1 VSDPRPALTSIR
13 SEHLSA
19 DIDRLG
25 AQLVALRDSAGRDLQ
40 WSGDPTVWKGKAPI
54 LFPIV
59 GAVAD
64 NRYRVDGASYALTR
78 HGFARDR
85 LFSLV
90 EATASSA
97 LLRLGWDEQSL
108 AIYPFRFELDIRFS
122 LEGSTLAVQA
132 SVKNLEAD
140 ASLPAS
146 FGFHPA
152 LRWPL
157 PYGEKRAEHVITFEV
172 EEPAPIRRLNAQGLV
187 RPETFATPVDGKTL
201 RLRDDLF
208 QADAIIFD
216 RLTSRS
222 LRYGAATGPQIEIQF
237 PDTPYLGIW
246 GKPGADFICIEPWHG
261 IADPQNFAGDFRAK
275 PGVFLV
281 PPGQTR
287 NCLMSISLTD

>member
-1 VSDPRPALTSIR
+1 MAGEPALTSIR
-13 SEHLSA
+13 SEYLSA
-19 DIDRLG
+19 DIDSLG
-25 AQLVALRDSAGRDLQ
+25 AQLVALRDPAGRDLQ
-40 WSGDPTVWKGKAPI
+40 WSGDPAVWKGKAPI

-64 NRYRVDGASYALTR
+64 NRYRVDDATYALPR

-90 EATASSA
+90 EATSSSA
-97 LLRLGWDEQSL
+97 LFRLGWDEQSL
-108 AIYPFRFELDIRFS
+108 AVYPFRFELDLRFS
-122 LEGSTLAVQA
+122 LEGATLAVQA

-157 PYGEKRAEHVITFEV
+157 PYGEKRAEHVILFEA
-172 EEPAPIRRLNAQGLV
+172 EEPAPIRRLNAHGLLL
-187 RPETFATPVDGKTL
+187 PETFATPVDGKTL

-222 LRYGAATGPQIEIQF
+222 LRYGAAAGPQIEIQF

-246 GKPGADFICIEPWHG
+246 SKPGADFVCIEPWHG
-261 IADPQNFAGDFRAK
+261 IADPQNFTGDFRAK

-281 PPGQTR
+281 PPGQTK
-287 NCLMSISLTD
+287 NCLMSISLRP